1 MIKHNKM
8 YYIVYFPF
16 FQLKKKLFW
25 YKLTK
30 KQLGG
35 IRCLTDQMLQK
46 SGLIF
51 PIKQRLIPLKL
62 MVMSNFTSDTN
73 NIPLEERE
81 PVSIN
86 KVNFNKVMEQMGI
99 TTNFNVKNTISPDA
113 DEMSINLN
121 IKSMTDFSPD
131 NIVKQVPELQKLMA
145 LREAL
150 TALKGPM
157 GNVPEF
163 RKKLLAILSDAE

>member
-1 MIKHNKM
+1 MSDGSNAPKERINISSKAKTNGAAAD
-8 YYIVYFPF
+8 VE
-16 FQLKKKLFW
+16 L
-25 YKLTK
+25 
-30 KQLGG
+30 
-35 IRCLTDQMLQK
+35 
-46 SGLIF
+46 
-51 PIKQRLIPLKL
+51 PLKL

-163 RKKLLAILSDAE
+163 RKKLLAILSDAEKKEQLMLEIAKSKKNNNE

>member
-1 MIKHNKM
+1 MSDGSNAPKERIN
-8 YYIVYFPF
+8 IS
-16 FQLKKKLFW
+16 
-25 YKLTK
+25 YKAKTNGAAADVEL
-30 KQLGG
+30 
-35 IRCLTDQMLQK
+35 
-46 SGLIF
+46 
-51 PIKQRLIPLKL
+51 PLKL

-113 DEMSINLN
+113 DEKSINLN

-163 RKKLLAILSDAE
+163 RKKLLAILSDAEKKEQLMLEIAKSKKNNNE

>member
-1 MIKHNKM
+1 MSEGSNAPKERIN
-8 YYIVYFPF
+8 IS
-16 FQLKKKLFW
+16 
-25 YKLTK
+25 YKSKTNGVAAEVEL
-30 KQLGG
+30 
-35 IRCLTDQMLQK
+35 
-46 SGLIF
+46 
-51 PIKQRLIPLKL
+51 PLKL
-62 MVMSNFTSDTN
+62 MVMSNFTGNTN

-86 KVNFNKVMEQMGI
+86 KVNFNKVMEQMNI
-99 TTNFNVKNTISPDA
+99 TTNFNVKNTVNPDT

-121 IKSMTDFSPD
+121 IKSMADFSPD

-163 RKKLLAILSDAE
+163 RKKLLSILNDAERREQLMLEIAKSKENNNE

>member
-1 MIKHNKM
+1 MSDGSNAPKERIN
-8 YYIVYFPF
+8 IS
-16 FQLKKKLFW
+16 
-25 YKLTK
+25 YKAKTNGAAADVEL
-30 KQLGG
+30 
-35 IRCLTDQMLQK
+35 
-46 SGLIF
+46 
-51 PIKQRLIPLKL
+51 PLKL

-113 DEMSINLN
+113 DEMSIN
-121 IKSMTDFSPD
+121 SMTDFSPD

-163 RKKLLAILSDAE
+163 RKKLLAILSDAEKKEQLMLEIAKSKKNNNE

>member
-1 MIKHNKM
+1 MSDGSNAPKERIN
-8 YYIVYFPF
+8 IS
-16 FQLKKKLFW
+16 
-25 YKLTK
+25 YKAKTNGTNADVEL
-30 KQLGG
+30 
-35 IRCLTDQMLQK
+35 
-46 SGLIF
+46 
-51 PIKQRLIPLKL
+51 PLKL
-62 MVMSNFTSDTN
+62 MVMSSFTGETN
-73 NIPLEERE
+73 STPLEERE

-99 TTNFNVKNTISPDA
+99 TTDFTVKNTISSDV
-113 DEMSINLN
+113 DEMNIHLN
-121 IKSMTDFSPD
+121 IKSMADFSPD

-163 RKKLLAILSDAE
+163 RKKLLSILSDAEKKEQLMIEIAKSKENEQE

>member
-1 MIKHNKM
+1 MSDGSNA
-8 YYIVYFPF
+8 P
-16 FQLKKKLFW
+16 KKRINIS
-25 YKLTK
+25 YKAKTNGSAADVEL
-30 KQLGG
+30 
-35 IRCLTDQMLQK
+35 
-46 SGLIF
+46 
-51 PIKQRLIPLKL
+51 PLKL

-157 GNVPEF
+157 CNVPEF
-163 RKKLLAILSDAE
+163 RKKLLAILSDAEKKEQLMLEIAKSKKNNNE

>member
-1 MIKHNKM
+1 MSDGSNAPKERIN
-8 YYIVYFPF
+8 IS
-16 FQLKKKLFW
+16 
-25 YKLTK
+25 YKAKTNGAAADVEL
-30 KQLGG
+30 
-35 IRCLTDQMLQK
+35 
-46 SGLIF
+46 
-51 PIKQRLIPLKL
+51 PLKL
-62 MVMSNFTSDTN
+62 MVMSNFTSNTN

-163 RKKLLAILSDAE
+163 RKKLLAILSDAEKKEQLMLEIAKSKKNNNE

>member
-1 MIKHNKM
+1 MSDGSNAPKERIN
-8 YYIVYFPF
+8 IS
-16 FQLKKKLFW
+16 
-25 YKLTK
+25 YKAKTNGANADVEL
-30 KQLGG
+30 
-35 IRCLTDQMLQK
+35 
-46 SGLIF
+46 
-51 PIKQRLIPLKL
+51 PLKL
-62 MVMSNFTSDTN
+62 MVMSSFTGETN
-73 NIPLEERE
+73 STPLEERE

-99 TTNFNVKNTISPDA
+99 TTDFTVKNTISSDV
-113 DEMSINLN
+113 DEMNIHLN
-121 IKSMTDFSPD
+121 IKGMADFSPD

-163 RKKLLAILSDAE
+163 RKKLLSILSDAEKKEQLMIEIAKSKENEQE

>member
-1 MIKHNKM
+1 MSDGSNAPKERIN
-8 YYIVYFPF
+8 IS
-16 FQLKKKLFW
+16 
-25 YKLTK
+25 YKAKTNGAAADVEL
-30 KQLGG
+30 
-35 IRCLTDQMLQK
+35 
-46 SGLIF
+46 
-51 PIKQRLIPLKL
+51 PLKL

-86 KVNFNKVMEQMGI
+86 KVNFNKVMEQMCI

-163 RKKLLAILSDAE
+163 RKKLLAILSDAEKKEQLMLEIAKSKKNNNE

>member
-1 MIKHNKM
+1 MSDGSNAPKERIN
-8 YYIVYFPF
+8 IS
-16 FQLKKKLFW
+16 
-25 YKLTK
+25 YKAKTNGAAADVEL
-30 KQLGG
+30 
-35 IRCLTDQMLQK
+35 
-46 SGLIF
+46 
-51 PIKQRLIPLKL
+51 PLKL

-163 RKKLLAILSDAE
+163 RKKLLAILSDAEKKEQLILEIAKSKKNNNE

>member
-1 MIKHNKM
+1 MSEGSNAPKERINISYESKTNG
-8 YYIVYFPF
+8 VAAEVE
-16 FQLKKKLFW
+16 L
-25 YKLTK
+25 
-30 KQLGG
+30 
-35 IRCLTDQMLQK
+35 
-46 SGLIF
+46 
-51 PIKQRLIPLKL
+51 PLKL
-62 MVMSNFTSDTN
+62 MVLSNFTGDTN

-81 PVSIN
+81 PISIN
-86 KVNFNKVMEQMGI
+86 KVNFNKVMEQMNI
-99 TTNFNVKNTISPDA
+99 TTNFSVKNTVNPDA

-121 IKSMTDFSPD
+121 IKSMADLSPD

-163 RKKLLAILSDAE
+163 RKKLLSILNDAERKEQLMLEIAKSKDSNNE

>member
-1 MIKHNKM
+1 MSDGSNAPKERIN
-8 YYIVYFPF
+8 IS
-16 FQLKKKLFW
+16 
-25 YKLTK
+25 YKAKTNGAADDVEL
-30 KQLGG
+30 
-35 IRCLTDQMLQK
+35 
-46 SGLIF
+46 
-51 PIKQRLIPLKL
+51 PLKL

-163 RKKLLAILSDAE
+163 RKKLLAILSDAEKKEQLMLEIAKSKKNNNE

>member
-1 MIKHNKM
+1 MSDGSNAPKERIN
-8 YYIVYFPF
+8 IS
-16 FQLKKKLFW
+16 
-25 YKLTK
+25 YKAKTNGAAADVEL
-30 KQLGG
+30 
-35 IRCLTDQMLQK
+35 
-46 SGLIF
+46 
-51 PIKQRLIPLKL
+51 PLKL

-131 NIVKQVPELQKLMA
+131 NIVKQVPELQKIMA

-163 RKKLLAILSDAE
+163 RKKLLAILSDAEKKEQLMLEIAKSKKNNNE

>member
-1 MIKHNKM
+1 MSDGSNAPKERIN
-8 YYIVYFPF
+8 IS
-16 FQLKKKLFW
+16 
-25 YKLTK
+25 YKAKTNGAAADVEL
-30 KQLGG
+30 
-35 IRCLTDQMLQK
+35 
-46 SGLIF
+46 
-51 PIKQRLIPLKL
+51 PLKL

-163 RKKLLAILSDAE
+163 KKKLLAILSDAEKKEQLMLEIAKSKKNNNE

>member
-1 MIKHNKM
+1 MSDGSNAPKERIN
-8 YYIVYFPF
+8 IS
-16 FQLKKKLFW
+16 
-25 YKLTK
+25 YKAKTNGAAAEVEL
-30 KQLGG
+30 
-35 IRCLTDQMLQK
+35 
-46 SGLIF
+46 
-51 PIKQRLIPLKL
+51 PLKL
-62 MVMSNFTSDTN
+62 MVMSNFTGDTA
-73 NIPLEERE
+73 NIPIEERE
-81 PVSIN
+81 TVSIN

-99 TTNFNVKNTISPDA
+99 TTNFNVKNTITPDA

-121 IKSMTDFSPD
+121 IKSMADFSPD

-163 RKKLLAILSDAE
+163 RKKLLSILNDAEKKQQLMLEIAKSKESNEE

>member
-1 MIKHNKM
+1 MSDGSNAPKERIN
-8 YYIVYFPF
+8 IS
-16 FQLKKKLFW
+16 
-25 YKLTK
+25 YKAKTNGATADVEL
-30 KQLGG
+30 
-35 IRCLTDQMLQK
+35 
-46 SGLIF
+46 
-51 PIKQRLIPLKL
+51 PLKL
-62 MVMSNFTSDTN
+62 MVMSNFTGDTN
-73 NIPLEERE
+73 AVPLDERE

-99 TTNFNVKNTISPDA
+99 TTNFSVKNTISQEA

-121 IKSMTDFSPD
+121 IKSMADFSPD
-131 NIVKQVPELQKLMA
+131 NIIKQVPELQKLMA

-163 RKKLLAILSDAE
+163 RKKLLSILSDAEKKEQLMLEIAKSKENDNE

>member
-1 MIKHNKM
+1 MSDGSNAPKERIN
-8 YYIVYFPF
+8 IS
-16 FQLKKKLFW
+16 
-25 YKLTK
+25 YKAKTNGAAADVEL
-30 KQLGG
+30 
-35 IRCLTDQMLQK
+35 
-46 SGLIF
+46 
-51 PIKQRLIPLKL
+51 PLKL

-163 RKKLLAILSDAE
+163 RKKLLAILSDAEKKEQLMLEIAKRKKNNNE